1 MSYIYSVTPE
11 VYYQMVN
18 GYSDTLDNDEVE
30 EVQGFLN
37 DLRDTTNYDYLTID
51 VIDDNCD
58 NWRECD
64 VLHMFS
70 DTITISIN
78 TYNN

>member
-1 MSYIYSVTPE
+1 MSYIYSVAPE

-18 GYSDTLDNDEVE
+18 GYSDTLDNEE
-30 EVQGFLN
+30 INEVQEFLN
-37 DLRDTTNYDYLTID
+37 ELRDTTNYDYLTID